1 MNRESKALEAYIQAV
16 LPERERWL
24 YQHALNKTRVIT
36 RAMSPAEKAE
46 YLNSETFQNT
56 LRQIQRRDR
65 VWQGLLRG
73 ELVLSGDRAEFD
85 RLEKL
90 IGAELKA
97 GRKID
102 LAFLRTVEKSRVS
115 LEKAY
120 EARRIVRDGEL
131 RKYFDDNIGQLT
143 NRAENRVVL
152 WLRTADTSSG
162 LRPPAGAAAH
172 SPAENEHTGSFSG
185 RYEPPQGEGYMERG
199 RFEPQGEGYPES
211 VSGRRESQGEPGHFV
226 IRQVM
231 EARFPGGLTHKTVDR
246 AFQPGSLGS
255 YLRNE
260 AGKAMPVLA
269 ACRNVKLPSGE
280 TVANAVRREAERS
293 SRMILNAL
301 EKKFSRERIRRLLE
315 KNPGLIRLQKEA
327 DAAWQREKQIRAALL
342 DAIPEHYRD
351 LYPLARQMKR
361 HFYLHLGPTNSG
373 KTYEGVQRLHGAER
387 GVYLGPLR
395 LLAAEQFEALNLDD
409 VPCSLVTGEEQIRVP
424 FSRVQSSTVEMADLK
439 TRYDVAVIDECQ
451 MIADRDRG
459 GAWTAAILGLCAE
472 EIHACASPDAEQLL
486 TRIIEEC
493 GDELTV
499 IRHERMT
506 PLEVETI
513 GFQFPTSVQQGDALI
528 VFSKARVHAV
538 AAELKTRG
546 YKVSLIYG
554 ALPPDVRRNQADRF
568 MKGETEVVVST
579 DAIAMGMNLPIQR
592 VVFLENEKFDGD
604 TVRMLTDAEIKQI
617 AGRAGRYGKY
627 EIGYVNAF
635 GFRKE
640 VARALARPLL
650 PLVEGVI
657 GFPDSLLGIPLPLTQ
672 ILDQW
677 LRMQDK
683 GCFSK
688 ASTVRMAELAEM
700 METPKTDRQLLYRF
714 ICIPFDEKDPDLL
727 GRWKAMYHAEC
738 RGEHIDVIPEMP
750 EILDPE
756 SCTIR
761 MLDAMEADYRRCDL
775 YYNYTRLFLP
785 EPEELMDEI
794 QRRKDL
800 ISRGI
805 VHILSTQKL
814 QQRTCPSCRRHL
826 PWNWPYRMCDSCYG
840 GGRGSGRRRRSGG

>member
-1 MNRESKALEAYIQAV
+1 MSRESMALEVYIHAV

-46 YLNSETFQNT
+46 YLNSEAFQST
-56 LRQIQRRDR
+56 LRQLQRRDR

-85 RLEKL
+85 RLEKML
-90 IGAELKA
+90 ETELKA

-120 EARRIVRDGEL
+120 EARRIIRDGEL
-131 RKYFDDNIGQLT
+131 RKYFDSNIGQLT

-152 WLRTADTSSG
+152 WLRTGDQAARLRDTDG
-162 LRPPAGAAAH
+162 ERFVVRRIM
-172 SPAENEHTGSFSG
+172 EN
-185 RYEPPQGEGYMERG
+185 
-199 RFEPQGEGYPES
+199 
-211 VSGRRESQGEPGHFV
+211 
-226 IRQVM
+226 
-231 EARFPGGLTHKTVDR
+231 AFPGGLTHKAVDR

-260 AGKAMPVLA
+260 AGKAMPELA
-269 ACRNVKLPSGE
+269 ACRNIKLPSGE

-301 EKKFSRERIRRLLE
+301 EKKFSRERIRQLLE

-604 TVRMLTDAEIKQI
+604 SVRLLTDAEIKQI

-640 VARALARPLL
+640 IARALARPLL

-727 GRWKAMYHAEC
+727 ARWKAMYHAEC
-738 RGEHIDVIPEMP
+738 HGEHIDVIPEMP

-761 MLDAMEADYRRCDL
+761 MLDEMEADYRRCDL

-785 EPEELMDEI
+785 EPEDLMDEI

-826 PWNWPYRMCDSCYG
+826 PWNWPYRLCDNCHG
-840 GGRGSGRRRRSGG
+840 NGRRRWQ